1 MDNVMQL
8 AEIRTPHVRDLR
20 ANLVGELVVPG
31 DENWD
36 EARLAWHLAV
46 DQRPAAVAIPENVH
60 DVIEIVHWA
69 RESGLWVAP
78 QGTGH
83 NAPALGDLAGTVL
96 LKTHKLRG
104 VTIDPVAQTARAA
117 AGTIWIEVVTADGE
131 LRRVDRD
138 NDPDLF
144 WAMRGGGGAFGV
156 VTAIEFKLV
165 PLTSVYAGHLFF
177 PVERAAE
184 VLRAWRDWTQTVPD
198 EITSVGRIL
207 QLPPIDEIPE
217 PFRGRSFVVAQ
228 AIYSGDDFDEAK
240 RLIEPLRA
248 LGAEIDTFDVMPVP
262 ALSHLHMDPEQP
274 TAGLAEGRMLELVTD
289 ETIDAFVGAVVGSP
303 IVASEIRHLGGAV
316 ARPKPQH
323 GALAAFEAEYLAF
336 AVGMLPVPEL
346 RVPLE
351 AAIEGFVEALEPWQA
366 AHTYM
371 NFVES
376 RTDPRTLWTEAAH
389 RRLKRIKAAYD
400 PENVIRSNHPL

>member
-1 MDNVMQL
+1 LSD
-8 AEIRTPHVRDLR
+8 
-20 ANLVGELVVPG
+20 
-31 DENWD
+31 W
-36 EARLAWHLAV
+36 
-46 DQRPAAVAIPENVH
+46 
-60 DVIEIVHWA
+60 
-69 RESGLWVAP
+69 
-78 QGTGH
+78 
-83 NAPALGDLAGTVL
+83 
-96 LKTHKLRG
+96 
-104 VTIDPVAQTARAA
+104 
-117 AGTIWIEVVTADGE
+117 
-131 LRRVDRD
+131 
-138 NDPDLF
+138 
-144 WAMRGGGGAFGV
+144 
-156 VTAIEFKLV
+156 
-165 PLTSVYAGHLFF
+165 
-177 PVERAAE
+177 
-184 VLRAWRDWTQTVPD
+184 RAWTDGLPD
-198 EITSVGRIL
+198 ETTSVGRIL
-207 QLPPIDEIPE
+207 QFPPIDEIPE

-228 AIYSGDDFDEAK
+228 ATYSGDDFDEAK